1 MKNYV
6 QKGEA
11 ITVIAAATVVAGAG
25 VLVGDGLFGVA
36 VNGAGIGDEVT
47 LLTEG
52 VFELPADATVA
63 AGDVVEWNTGE
74 LLPIDTGVRIGVAI
88 TASSGGLAQVK
99 IG

>member
-1 MKNYV
+1 MKNYI

-11 ITVIAAATVVAGAG
+11 ITVIALAAVAAGEG
-25 VLVGDGLFGVA
+25 VLIGDGLFGVA
-36 VNGAGIGDEVT
+36 VNAAGIGDEVT

-74 LLPIDTGVRIGVAI
+74 LLPIAAGVKIGVAI
-88 TASSGGLAQVK
+88 TASAAGLAQVK
-99 IG
+99 LG

>member
-11 ITVIAAATVVAGAG
+11 ITVIAAAAVVAGAG

-36 VNGAGIGDEVT
+36 VNSAGIGDEVT
-47 LLTEG
+47 LVTEG

-74 LLPIDTGVRIGVAI
+74 LLPIDTGVRIGVAL
-88 TASSGGLAQVK
+88 TASAGGLAQVK

>member
-11 ITVIAAATVVAGAG
+11 ITVTAPAALVSGQG
-25 VLVGDGLFGVA
+25 VLVGEGLFGVA
-36 VNGAGIGDEVT
+36 VNAAESGSEVT
-47 LLTEG
+47 IITEG

-74 LLPIDTGVRIGVAI
+74 ALPIAAGVRIGVAL
-88 TASSGGLAQVK
+88 TASTNGLAQVK

>member
-11 ITVIAAATVVAGAG
+11 ITVTAPADVVAGEG
-25 VLVGDGLFGVA
+25 VLLGDGLFGVA
-36 VNGAGIGDEVT
+36 VNGALTGAEVT
-47 LLTEG
+47 IITEG

-74 LLPIDTGVRIGVAI
+74 LLPIDAGVRIGVAV
-88 TASSGGLAQVK
+88 TGHANGTAQVK